1 VDEDYLLPIV
11 DIDGSGHFTIN
22 NINTGIIAEN
32 NLLIT
37 EIIITLL
44 LVQMIYP
51 LMKLIFLFMKRM
63 RLA

>member
-1 VDEDYLLPIV
+1 
-11 DIDGSGHFTIN
+11 SGHFTIN